1 MSPDRLW
8 SFLWGWAAIVASTD
22 VEGAKCE
29 HMVLET
35 THSMHACECI
45 DMHVPCT
52 HTNRG
57 FRGTEKR
64 PSCCAELPP
73 TCSSGHRKYGPLE
86 RLVVHFCHRVPCTY
100 IYHTPPAFFRSKKTD
115 MGVENHKE
123 RKVGDWSREGGNWTS
138 VDEGRWR
145 NWHKGRGKS
154 MRST

>member
-8 SFLWGWAAIVASTD
+8 SFLWGELLLLPAQMWRELNVNIWSWKPHT
-22 VEGAKCE
+22 G
-29 HMVLET
+29 
-35 THSMHACECI
+35 MHACECI
-45 DMHVPCT
+45 DIHVPCT
-52 HTNRG
+52 HTNSG

-145 NWHKGRGKS
+145 NWHNGRGKS
-154 MRST
+154 MRSM